1 MIYIIIL
8 LIISVVLESSVT
20 SLPLVLIA
28 ILIGSVTTRKNEI
41 FLLAFL
47 AGMFLDMLTLKTVGI
62 SSLFF
67 VLYVLIIYLYRR
79 KFEIENL
86 GFVVV
91 FSFIGSFIYL
101 FITGSGFALIESFIA
116 TLISSI
122 SFYVF
127 QITNK
132 KKVRYSKYG

>member
-1 MIYIIIL
+1 MIYISLL
-8 LIISVVLESSVT
+8 LIITILLESSIT
-20 SLPLVLIA
+20 SLPLVLLV
-28 ILIGSVTTRKNEI
+28 ILIGAVTLKKNEI

-47 AGMFLDMLTLKTVGI
+47 SGMFLDMLTLKTIGV

-67 VLYVLIIYLYRR
+67 VLYVFLIYLYRK

-86 GFVVV
+86 GFVIV
-91 FSFIGSFIYL
+91 FSFFGSFLYL
-101 FITGSGFALIESFIA
+101 IITGSGFALIESIVATFISA
-116 TLISSI
+116 T
-122 SFYVF
+122 SFYIF